1 MKRQKSREKAMELLF
16 SMELSK
22 NSYDETIET
31 FIEDYEM
38 DLKTI
43 DVEYIKSVVK
53 VVTDNLG
60 TIDDKILSSLVNW
73 KLDRISKV
81 NLTILRLAVGE
92 MLFIE
97 DVPGG
102 AAINEAIELNVA
114 VEYGMRIP
122 EVVASVQE
130 NVKRTVE
137 AMTGLKVDKV
147 NVNVQNIYVPKQE
160 QQEAEKEV

>member
-1 MKRQKSREKAMELLF
+1 MENVNNESAIGIVKISDEVVSVIAGIAADEIQHGVSSNISQILKGKKA
-16 SMELSK
+16 SSGK
-22 NSYDETIET
+22 A
-31 FIEDYEM
+31 
-38 DLKTI
+38 
-43 DVEYIKSVVK
+43 VK
-53 VVTDNLG
+53 VTLEE
-60 TIDDKILSSLVNW
+60 DK
-73 KLDRISKV
+73 
-81 NLTILRLAVGE
+81 
-92 MLFIE
+92 
-97 DVPGG
+97 
-102 AAINEAIELNVA
+102 AIIELNVA